1 MNIKWIMSKPLGNE
15 EAVVR
20 FENMLEIVL
29 PNDYKLCV
37 ANYNAGRPRPNV
49 FDTAQ
54 RKELVAKALLSFDQ
68 TNVENIWTTYENL
81 KNQLPKQIVPFMSD
95 QFGNYICFDYRTSN
109 EPAVV
114 FWDQELSHQNIEKG
128 IIYIANSFSEFIGGL
143 YELN

>member
-1 MNIKWIMSKPLGNE
+1 MSKPLGSE

-29 PNDYKLCV
+29 PNDYKLGV

-95 QFGNYICFDYRTSN
+95 QFGNYICFDYRASN